1 MDILPLGERGKGYWL
16 LARRSLTNPG
26 EVAHCICYGP
36 MGTTLEGLA
45 RASGT
50 RWAIEECFEEAK
62 GQSPPLRGRGVGL
75 DQYDVRRLDG
85 WHWHATLAMMAR
97 AYLCMIEYQA
107 MQPGEKGVVAA
118 RMKC

>member
-1 MDILPLGERGKGYWL
+1 M
-16 LARRSLTNPG
+16 
-26 EVAHCICYGP
+26 
-36 MGTTLEGLA
+36 
-45 RASGT
+45 
-50 RWAIEECFEEAK
+50 
-62 GQSPPLRGRGVGL
+62 GL